1 LFPLTDDV
9 LQNGTRLAGV
19 DFSGRN
25 TDVFRQLLNQE
36 TLIRIALVKNVH
48 GLMKDVVDL
57 KQSLGTT
64 TKKLGEAEKKITHLE
79 QDVISLKTENRNLKE
94 KASKLKHDLEDIG
107 RNITASA
114 EGRAEYERKLDTKLS
129 VYEKNTSKILDNIK
143 VGVRYL
149 TFTVLDLKEQKLS
162 VEKSIAEI
170 VESKLSERIKDSKN
184 LHHHLSKNVSD
195 IENQQ
200 STIMQIISGMWILFP
215 LFKLSLAH
223 MLNDLFHTIC

>member
-1 LFPLTDDV
+1 LSPLTDDD

-94 KASKLKHDLEDIG
+94 EVSKLQHDLEDIG
-107 RNITASA
+107 RNITTSA
-114 EGRAEYERKLDTKLS
+114 EGRTEYERELNRKLS
-129 VYEKNTSKILDNIK
+129 VYEKNTSKILDDIK
-143 VGVRYL
+143 IEVRYL
-149 TFTVLDLKEQKLS
+149 SFTVLDLKEQKLS
-162 VEKSIAEI
+162 VEKSIPEI
-170 VESKLSERIKDSKN
+170 VESKFTILSERINDSEK

-195 IENQQ
+195 MENYQ
-200 STIMQIISGMWILFP
+200 STIMRIMSGICVFFFFLILE
-215 LFKLSLAH
+215 
-223 MLNDLFHTIC
+223 N